1 MDTLTPMANPNAHEG
16 RAALLEVHD
25 GHFRSPVLKV
35 YIQGRPIMNPLYQ
48 KRDAKYRKRTE
59 LDLLGSKVAIR
70 LLRLLL
76 AHPRSEIGVQEIAK
90 SLKTSRTSIAR
101 RLEPLVGAGIVRAS
115 KGARGSSYRLNA
127 SSPLAE
133 PLFEIFNYERYMSVD
148 PTVRAALERVIAS
161 IDKRRVRC
169 LILFGSQVHG
179 LATPRS
185 DVDLCLVH
193 KEGRWREEDTSALF
207 RHGFMK
213 YQIEPHIYPERLF
226 EKVPDMVALDAILS
240 GISLHGH
247 DYLFRNRVRVRSID
261 KAPILERLDVARS
274 NLESMGLVKG
284 PSKEYF
290 EGLLESMLGEL
301 EALVGEGRMVPKRA
315 IRPKGRFEERI
326 VAMEGALADGEDVV
340 WVR

>member
-1 MDTLTPMANPNAHEG
+1 
-16 RAALLEVHD
+16 
-25 GHFRSPVLKV
+25 
-35 YIQGRPIMNPLYQ
+35 MNCMYQ
-48 KRDAKYRKRTE
+48 KRDAKYRKSNVF
-59 LDLLGSKVAIR
+59 DILGSRVAIH
-70 LLRLLL
+70 LLRRFH
-76 AHPRSEIGVQEIAK
+76 AHPRSEMGTQEIAQ
-90 SLKTSRTSIAR
+90 SLGTSRTSIAR
-101 RLEPLVGAGIVRAS
+101 RLEPLADAGIVKSS
-115 KGARGSSYRLNA
+115 KGARGRTYRLNA

-133 PLFEIFNYERYMSVD
+133 PLFELFNHERYMSVD
-148 PTVRAALERVIAS
+148 PTVRAALERVIAG

-169 LILFGSQVHG
+169 LILFGSQVHS

-185 DVDLCLVH
+185 DIDLCVVH

-226 EKVPDMVALDAILS
+226 ERVPDLVVLDAILS
-240 GISLHGH
+240 GVSLHGH
-247 DYLFRNRVRVRSID
+247 DFLFRNRVSVRSID

-284 PSKEYF
+284 PSMEYF
-290 EGLLESMLGEL
+290 EGILESMLGEL
-301 EALVGEGRMVPKRA
+301 EALVREGRMVPKRA

-326 VAMEGALADGEDVV
+326 VAMESALADGEDVV